1 MRQFPSKLSASLD
14 KVNSYNGLYFIFEYF
29 LKLATHVGH
38 EENYLLLKFGS

>member
-1 MRQFPSKLSASLD
+1 MTMIRLSKRLH

-29 LKLATHVGH
+29 PKLATHVGH